1 MPFLAYYELSTGLIQ
16 GVWTAALVEHL
27 TPNIDPENATYGYLV
42 VEDETLSAALLQE
55 RYWVQDGALAP
66 ATEVTLLA
74 TPNPFQANGLAE
86 CTIRPDPFVA
96 CTLLVTALGH
106 ESAIEVTSSED
117 PLILTADVP
126 EAFTVRLA
134 PRAGTWATPVR
145 VEAT

>member
-1 MPFLAYYELSTGLIQ
+1 MPFLAYYERSTGLIQ
-16 GVWTAALVEHL
+16 GVWTAAAVEHL
-27 TPNIDPENATYGYLV
+27 TPNIDPDNPTHGYLV

-55 RYWVQDGALAP
+55 RYWVQEGALRP

-74 TPNPFQANGLAE
+74 TPNPFVANGLAE
-86 CTIRPDPFVA
+86 CTIRPEPFVP
-96 CTLLVTALGH
+96 CTLLVSVLGR
-106 ESAIEVTSSED
+106 ESAVEVTSSDD

-126 EAFTVRLA
+126 EAFTVQLA